1 MSTKERV
8 KQLRKELGLTLEK
21 FAEPLGVGKTS
32 ISKIE
37 LGQVNLTDQMT
48 KAICREYS
56 VNEEWLKNGSGEMF
70 AARPIGDDLKARIDY
85 FLPDESESFRL
96 RLARMILSMEKEDMA
111 KLEAYARKYLF
122 PEDTESDAIDQKVE
136 SYRAELEAEAASEKS
151 KASQTSRDA

>member
-1 MSTKERV
+1 LSTKERV
-8 KQLRKELGLTLEK
+8 KALRKELGLTLEK
-21 FAEPLGVGKTS
+21 FAKPLGVGKTS

-37 LGQVNLTDQMT
+37 LGQVNLTDQMA

-56 VNEEWLKNGSGEMF
+56 VNEEWLRNGSGEMF

-85 FLPDESESFRL
+85 FLPDESETFRL
-96 RLARMILSMEKEDMA
+96 RLARLILSMDKEDMA

-151 KASQTSRDA
+151 GASPTTKDA

>member
-8 KQLRKELGLTLEK
+8 KTLRKELGLTLEK

-37 LGQVNLTDQMT
+37 LGQVNLTDQMA

-56 VNEEWLKNGSGEMF
+56 VNEEWLRNGTGDMF
-70 AARPIGDDLKARIDY
+70 AARPIGDDLKAKIDY
-85 FLPDESESFRL
+85 YLPDESETFRL
-96 RLARMILSMEKEDMA
+96 RLARMILSMDKEDMER
-111 KLEAYARKYLF
+111 LEAYARKYLF
-122 PEDTESDAIDQKVE
+122 PEDEEDPTIDQKVE

-151 KASQTSRDA
+151 KASQTTKDA

>member
-8 KQLRKELGLTLEK
+8 KALRKELGLTLEK

-37 LGQVNLTDQMT
+37 LGQVNLTDQMA

-56 VNEEWLKNGSGEMF
+56 VNEEWLRNGSGEMF

-96 RLARMILSMEKEDMA
+96 RLARMILSMDKEDMA
-111 KLEAYARKYLF
+111 KLEAYAKKYLF
-122 PEDTESDAIDQKVE
+122 PEETESVIDQKVE

-151 KASQTSRDA
+151 EASRTTKDA

>member
-1 MSTKERV
+1 MNEGLRV
-8 KQLRKELGLTLEK
+8 KEIRDSLNLTMEK
-21 FAEPLGVGKTS
+21 FGSALGVGKTA

-37 LGQVNLTDQMT
+37 KGERSLTEQMA

-56 VNEEWLKNGSGEMF
+56 VNEEWLKNGTGEMF
-70 AARPIGDDLKARIDY
+70 ATRPIGDDLKARIDY

-96 RLARMILSMEKEDMA
+96 RLARLILSMDKEDMA
-111 KLEAYARKYLF
+111 KLEAYAKKYLF
-122 PEDTESDAIDQKVE
+122 PEETESDAIDQKVE

>member
-85 FLPDESESFRL
+85 FLPDESETFRL
-96 RLARMILSMEKEDMA
+96 RLARLILSMDKEDMA

-122 PEDTESDAIDQKVE
+122 PEETESVIDQKVE

-151 KASQTSRDA
+151 EASRTTKDA

>member
-1 MSTKERV
+1 MSKTAISRIENGER
-8 KQLRKELGLTLEK
+8 
-21 FAEPLGVGKTS
+21 S
-32 ISKIE
+32 
-37 LGQVNLTDQMT
+37 LTDQMA
-48 KAICREYS
+48 KAICS
-56 VNEEWLKNGSGEMF
+56 VDGVNETWLKNGIGEMF
-70 AARPIGDDLKARIDY
+70 ETRPIGDDLKARIDY

-122 PEDTESDAIDQKVE
+122 PEETESVIDQKVE

>member
-8 KQLRKELGLTLEK
+8 KALRKELGLTLEK

-37 LGQVNLTDQMT
+37 LGQVNLTDQMA

-56 VNEEWLKNGSGEMF
+56 VNEEWLRNGTGEMF

-85 FLPDESESFRL
+85 FLPDESETFRL
-96 RLARMILSMEKEDMA
+96 RLARLILSMDKEDMA

-122 PEDTESDAIDQKVE
+122 PEETESVIDQKVE
-136 SYRAELEAEAASEKS
+136 SYRAELEAEVASEKS
-151 KASQTSRDA
+151 EASRTTKDA

>member
-1 MSTKERV
+1 LNEGVRV
-8 KQLRKELGLTLEK
+8 KEIRDSLNLTMEK
-21 FAEPLGVGKTS
+21 FGSALGVGKTA

-37 LGQVNLTDQMT
+37 KGERSLTDQMA

-56 VNEEWLKNGSGEMF
+56 VNEEWLRNGSGEMF

-96 RLARMILSMEKEDMA
+96 RLARLILSMDKEDMA
-111 KLEAYARKYLF
+111 KLEAYAKKYLF
-122 PEDTESDAIDQKVE
+122 PEETEFESIDQKVE
-136 SYRAELEAEAASEKS
+136 SYRAELEAEASSEKS

>member
-1 MSTKERV
+1 LSTKERV
-8 KQLRKELGLTLEK
+8 KALRKELGLTLEK

-37 LGQVNLTDQMT
+37 LGQVNLTDQMA

-56 VNEEWLKNGSGEMF
+56 VNEEWLRNGTGEMF

-85 FLPDESESFRL
+85 FLPDESETFRL
-96 RLARMILSMEKEDMA
+96 RLARLILSMDKEDMA

-122 PEDTESDAIDQKVE
+122 PEETESVIDQKVE

>member
-8 KQLRKELGLTLEK
+8 KALRKELGLTLEK

-37 LGQVNLTDQMT
+37 LGQVNLTDQMA

-56 VNEEWLKNGSGEMF
+56 VNEEWLRNGSGEMF

-85 FLPDESESFRL
+85 FLPDESETFRL
-96 RLARMILSMEKEDMA
+96 RLARMILSMDKEDMA

-122 PEDTESDAIDQKVE
+122 PEETESVIDQKVE

-151 KASQTSRDA
+151 EASRTTKDA

>member
-1 MSTKERV
+1 M
-8 KQLRKELGLTLEK
+8 EK
-21 FAEPLGVGKTS
+21 FGSALGVGKTA

-37 LGQVNLTDQMT
+37 KGERSLTDQMA

-56 VNEEWLKNGSGEMF
+56 VNEEWLRNGSGEMF

-96 RLARMILSMEKEDMA
+96 RLARLILSMDKEDMA
-111 KLEAYARKYLF
+111 KLEAYAKKYLF
-122 PEDTESDAIDQKVE
+122 PEETEFESIDQKVE
-136 SYRAELEAEAASEKS
+136 SYRAELEAEASSEKS

>member
-1 MSTKERV
+1 MNEGVRV
-8 KQLRKELGLTLEK
+8 KEIRDSLNLTMEK
-21 FAEPLGVGKTS
+21 FGSALGVGKTA

-37 LGQVNLTDQMT
+37 KGERSLTDQMA

-56 VNEEWLKNGSGEMF
+56 VNDEWLRNGSGEMF

-85 FLPDESESFRL
+85 FLPDESETFRL
-96 RLARMILSMEKEDMA
+96 RLARMILSMDKEDMA

-122 PEDTESDAIDQKVE
+122 PEETESVIDQKVE

-151 KASQTSRDA
+151 GASPTTKDA

>member
-8 KQLRKELGLTLEK
+8 KALRKELGLTLEK

-37 LGQVNLTDQMT
+37 LGQVNLTDQMA

-56 VNEEWLKNGSGEMF
+56 VNEEWLRNGTGEMF

-85 FLPDESESFRL
+85 FLPDESETFRL
-96 RLARMILSMEKEDMA
+96 RLARLILSMDKEDMA

-122 PEDTESDAIDQKVE
+122 PEETESVIDQKVE